1 MSIQRKKLRAAVGN
15 SMNSTKYNTISNDT
29 PSLTLPNLGRSQKD
43 INPLEIEDFKS
54 GNDKLIKN
62 MQSSQGRM
70 SKAVDGIVNVLNDS
84 PDYSS
89 ITKMNKSPLALA
101 TLEVPQ
107 DKLVSKKVNEKTTV
121 LAQNMADSI
130 QLLPDGQTIET
141 MGATIS
147 DQPKGS
153 ISVSKKT

>member
-1 MSIQRKKLRAAVGN
+1 
-15 SMNSTKYNTISNDT
+15 
-29 PSLTLPNLGRSQKD
+29 
-43 INPLEIEDFKS
+43 
-54 GNDKLIKN
+54 
-62 MQSSQGRM
+62 M
-70 SKAVDGIVNVLNDS
+70 SKAVDGIVNVINDS

-107 DKLVSKKVNEKTTV
+107 DKLVSKKINEKTTV

-147 DQPKGS
+147 D
-153 ISVSKKT
+153 